1 MTPGPNFRAQ
11 ALLSFPFFG
20 LGLAALIAL
29 VAWAVVHPGLLDAPA
44 SAFGPLAFV
53 HLAVLG
59 WMAPF
64 VFGAAYQL
72 IPVIAEAPLWSRRGA
87 WVHFA
92 LHLVAAPLLILAM
105 ARGDFTSAALW
116 GGLVAIGVLVGVAD
130 LAITADRHSRWTPE
144 NVGLVLAL
152 FWLAIAVAL
161 GGMLALVRAGQ
172 LHGFDAARLLPLHL
186 TCGLVGFFL
195 GTLFAVSFKLVP
207 MFLLGRPGGRFRQ
220 WLVLA
225 LLNTGLFLLVPGL
238 LSDHRPLLL
247 LGAAALASA
256 VACFLDESVAL
267 YRRRLRAPDWPMR
280 TFFAGLVMLI
290 PATVAGLSAL
300 LGIDGDWLPVRPG
313 AAMFTL
319 LVFGVLTP
327 CILGM
332 AGKIAPFLA
341 WQWRYSAHIGRAR
354 VPLVTDLF
362 RPALLRVQFLVAVP
376 AGIALAA
383 GAWLDSS
390 LLLRCA
396 AGGLF
401 VAALTLALNIAGLV
415 PHLLH
420 PRLQPLN
427 TPDRSAALRAENA
440 LRP

>member
-20 LGLAALIAL
+20 LGLVALLAL
-29 VAWAVVHPGLLDAPA
+29 VAWAVVNPGLLDAPA
-44 SAFGPLAFV
+44 RASGPLAFV

-59 WMAPF
+59 WMVPF

-87 WVHFA
+87 WLHFA
-92 LHLVAAPLLILAM
+92 LHLVAAPLLIHAM
-105 ARGDFTSAALW
+105 ARGDFAVASLW
-116 GGLVAIGVLVGVAD
+116 GGLVALGVVVGIAD

-152 FWLAIAVAL
+152 FWLAIAVGMGAL
-161 GGMLALVRAGQ
+161 LALVLAGR
-172 LHGFDAARLLPLHL
+172 LHGFNSARLLPLHL

-207 MFLLGRPGGRFRQ
+207 MFLLGRPGGRLRQ
-220 WLVLA
+220 WLVLG
-225 LLNTGLFLLVPGL
+225 LLNAGLFLLVPGL
-238 LSDHRPLLL
+238 LGDHRPLLL
-247 LGAAALASA
+247 LGAATLAGA
-256 VACFLDESVAL
+256 IVCFLDESVAL
-267 YRRRLRAPDWPMR
+267 FRRRLRAPDWPMR
-280 TFFAGLVMLI
+280 TFFMGIAMLI
-290 PATVAGLSAL
+290 PATATGLAAL
-300 LGIDGDWLPVRPG
+300 LGIEAHWLPARPG

-332 AGKIAPFLA
+332 AGKIVPFLA

-362 RPALLRVQFLVAVP
+362 LPALLRIQFIVAVP
-376 AGIALAA
+376 ACLALVA
-383 GAWLDSS
+383 GAWLDSG

-401 VAALTLALNIAGLV
+401 VAALTLALNSANLV

-427 TPDRSAALRAENA
+427 TPDRTTTPRAEETP
-440 LRP
+440 RP